1 MLNRFTTA
9 VVLAVIIFY
18 QPMLFAAAAL
28 TANAERVVADA
39 SEHDRVA
46 VIVRFEKQYNISELK
61 EQHLKSEQFRSR
73 KESRT
78 LKRKQFRQSV
88 FSGLQQQTR
97 DASARLA
104 ELLRKHGVKS
114 KLKSLWTI
122 NGIALDVP
130 PEMIDEIA
138 ALPGV
143 ERVTADMRLT
153 MNTPEVED
161 FDSEPQWN
169 IEKLNAA
176 RLWEREVRGE
186 GVVVGIMD
194 SGVDVNHPDLADRWR
209 GGDNSWFDPYG
220 DQELPIDLVG
230 HGTQALGLILAGD
243 ESGYQVGM

>member
-28 TANAERVVADA
+28 TANAERLVADA

-194 SGVDVNHPDLADRWR
+194 SGVDVNHPDLA
-209 GGDNSWFDPYG
+209 
-220 DQELPIDLVG
+220 
-230 HGTQALGLILAGD
+230 
-243 ESGYQVGM
+243 